1 MDGCLI
7 LYSIL
12 IKDMYNVKK
21 KYMRK
26 MLIENSPIARGRGR
40 KTNGKTTTKISFQNF
55 KIDFKGGCRIF
66 ILYHYFF
73 LSMYIINITLSTYD
87 KIKFHKTLSFTYFK
101 QIINSFIVEV
111 SHARA

>member
-1 MDGCLI
+1 
-7 LYSIL
+7 
-12 IKDMYNVKK
+12 
-21 KYMRK
+21 

-66 ILYHYFF
+66 IFYYQFYF
-73 LSMYIINITLSTYD
+73 LSMYIILTSPITYD

-101 QIINSFIVEV
+101 QIINSIIVEV
-111 SHARA
+111 SYIIFY